1 MDVIHVYPRIK
12 RYSSHIIPFD
22 HLREVARCG
31 SSSTVHHKLM
41 SDAHRTVASPSLH
54 DCLALGQVELG
65 LANST
70 TTPTTNNSSNDEV
83 HRLPLLLR
91 WLHQARPW
99 TRVPELIGLEEKQD
113 TTAATT
119 TLDIEAAQQHGETR
133 NEDAVLEEA
142 VARMEDRAALYSVAE
157 GVQLV
162 ACHLAPAACLR
173 ASRLPPLRR
182 RKPRASRHRPET
194 FYDTAPLMALAQNA
208 LAAPKATT
216 MTTGNNTNSPKKQRR
231 SSLSGSGGGGGGG
244 GPNAATS
251 TTDRWEDDPDE
262 LHGRGSDGS
271 DLDDHDNKA
280 HTPIGSGDDGPTT
293 LTSATTATNKK
304 RSRKTEK
311 RQSSQALFAQASPDS
326 VEFLV
331 LHTLQELIRLVADSL
346 TSSTGTGAT
355 KCAAAAAAAT
365 KLSYTDDL
373 LLAEPA
379 RPDASSVGGAMDA
392 HDLGVTLVSLL
403 HNAPVLA
410 HEHVAVR

>member
-1 MDVIHVYPRIK
+1 
-12 RYSSHIIPFD
+12 
-22 HLREVARCG
+22 
-31 SSSTVHHKLM
+31 M

-113 TTAATT
+113 TTAAIT
-119 TLDIEAAQQHGETR
+119 TLDIEAPQQHGETR

-182 RKPRASRHRPET
+182 RKPRASHHRPET
-194 FYDTAPLMALAQNA
+194 VYDTTPLMALAQNA

-216 MTTGNNTNSPKKQRR
+216 MTTIMTTGNNTNSPKKQRR
-231 SSLSGSGGGGGGG
+231 SSLSG

-280 HTPIGSGDDGPTT
+280 HTPIDSGDDGPTT
-293 LTSATTATNKK
+293 LTSATINSTTTNKK

-346 TSSTGTGAT
+346 KSSTGAT
-355 KCAAAAAAAT
+355 KCAAAAAAT